1 MTYDLLSHNAPP
13 MPDRL
18 PGYVKHAISKV
29 PDYMRPA
36 AANALFPPSAAQM
49 HDVTFRFVDNVLH
62 EPGSKMEG
70 CIAPSGFG
78 KGYLDAMIEAIIRNL
93 RQHDSESQKKLAE
106 YARIYKSKGQSKD
119 KPDRPTDAAILVPEP
134 DMTNPALVQLLQD
147 AEREGNRSLYTTMA
161 EVDLL
166 DQCCGGHKKVTKV
179 IRLNYDTKRYGAQ
192 RATVDGITGNPFLRW
207 KFNFSCVEEKA
218 LSFFKSSMLDGT
230 LGRIGISYLPKDS
243 KRKRGIP
250 RQGDYDEPYMQKLEE
265 YLIRLRAA
273 TGEIRVPKINKL
285 IDRLDKEM
293 DEIADLSDDDFFE
306 TMSHRS
312 VGIAWLK
319 GCLLYVAE
327 GYKWSKEIADFVEWS
342 LYYDLWSKIAVFA
355 PQMKNSGGRII
366 IDQRKYGPANMLD
379 MLSDSFTEDML
390 SQLRQS
396 RGMSVYCAN
405 QLNTWQCRGYITYD
419 ESTKL
424 YTKTPDY
431 LAKHGKL

>member
-1 MTYDLLSHNAPP
+1 
-13 MPDRL
+13 MPERL

-106 YARIYKSKGQSKD
+106 YARIYKSKGQSKN

-134 DMTNPALVQLLQD
+134 DMTNPALILLLQD

-218 LSFFKSSMLDGT
+218 VSFFKASMLDGT
-230 LGRIGISYLPKDS
+230 LGRIGISYLTREA

-250 RQGDYDEPYMQKLEE
+250 RQGNYDEAYIKKLDE

-273 TGEIRVPKINKL
+273 TGEIHVPKINNL
-285 IDRLDKEM
+285 INRLDNEM
-293 DEIADLSDDDFFE
+293 DEIADLSDCDFFE
-306 TMSHRS
+306 TMNHRS
-312 VGIAWLK
+312 VNIAWQK

-355 PQMKNSGGRII
+355 PQMKNSGNHII
-366 IDQRKYGPANMLD
+366 LDQRKYGPANMLD

-390 SQLRQS
+390 CQLRQS

-419 ESTKL
+419 ESAKL

-431 LAKHGKL
+431 LTTHPSKP